1 MLANLGF
8 TGEQVIQNKMFAKSV
23 ESAQKRVEGNNFDMR
38 KQLLNYDDV
47 MNNQREIIYAKRN
60 EILDNDSIHE
70 STLAL
75 FRDHISDIVNMH
87 LVDSNSLND
96 NDLSEILEASNENLL
111 KSNRVVLSEIKD
123 KKPDDIIDFIYDR
136 VVSEYEEK
144 LVDIPI
150 EVVNEFEK
158 AITLRV
164 IDSYW
169 MEHISTMSHLREGIG
184 LRGYANE
191 NPLNAYTLEGYELFD
206 NMMAR
211 INKDVS
217 VYLLK
222 SEIRQNVE
230 RKEVVKKTITNE
242 SKDTVKKPKK
252 SDKVGR
258 NQLCPCGSGKKYK
271 QCCGK

>member
-1 MLANLGF
+1 
-8 TGEQVIQNKMFAKSV
+8 
-23 ESAQKRVEGNNFDMR
+23 
-38 KQLLNYDDV
+38 
-47 MNNQREIIYAKRN
+47 
-60 EILDNDSIHE
+60 
-70 STLAL
+70 
-75 FRDHISDIVNMH
+75 
-87 LVDSNSLND
+87 
-96 NDLSEILEASNENLL
+96 
-111 KSNRVVLSEIKD
+111 
-123 KKPDDIIDFIYDR
+123 
-136 VVSEYEEK
+136 
-144 LVDIPI
+144 
-150 EVVNEFEK
+150 
-158 AITLRV
+158 
-164 IDSYW
+164 
-169 MEHISTMSHLREGIG
+169 MSHLREGIG

-258 NQLCPCGSGKKYK
+258 NQLCPCGSGRKYK